1 MINKISIITFFI
13 SFFFISFST
22 HSLEFSCDF
31 EEVHANGTT
40 NQGIVLLK
48 GDKLRYE
55 YLNKD
60 LFIIFVD
67 GKETYL
73 FDKKK
78 QKVKNIKKNL
88 DAIQI
93 IMKLADKFPNIEND
107 FEENDVKIK
116 IEFNK
121 DINFIKRIS
130 IDSKRARLSLYLNNC
145 LLDKPINNIFF
156 KFNPI
161 FKYR

>member
-1 MINKISIITFFI
+1 MNKIITATFLIIF
-13 SFFFISFST
+13 SFTSFSLN
-22 HSLEFSCDF
+22 SLEFSCDF
-31 EEVHANGTT
+31 EEVHANGTV

-48 GDKLRYE
+48 EDKLRYE
-55 YLNKD
+55 YLNND

-78 QKVKNIKKNL
+78 QKVKNIKQNL
-88 DAIQI
+88 DAIKI
-93 IMKLADKFPNIEND
+93 IMKLAEKFPNIEND

-116 IEFNK
+116 IELNK
-121 DINFIKRIS
+121 NNNFIKRIS

-156 KFNPI
+156 KFNPV

>member
-1 MINKISIITFFI
+1 M
-13 SFFFISFST
+13 SFSLN
-22 HSLEFSCDF
+22 SLEFSCDF
-31 EEVHANGTT
+31 EEVHANGTV

-48 GDKLRYE
+48 EDKLRYE

-78 QKVKNIKKNL
+78 QKVKNIKQNL

-107 FEENDVKIK
+107 FEENNIKIQ
-116 IEFNK
+116 IEFNQNN
-121 DINFIKRIS
+121 NFIKRIS

-156 KFNPI
+156 KFNPV

>member
-1 MINKISIITFFI
+1 MNKIIATTFLII
-13 SFFFISFST
+13 FFFASFSLK
-22 HSLEFSCDF
+22 SLEFSCDF
-31 EEVHANGTT
+31 EEVHANGTV

-48 GDKLRYE
+48 EDKLRYE
-55 YLNKD
+55 YFNKD

-67 GKETYL
+67 EKETYL

-156 KFNPI
+156 KFNPV

>member
-1 MINKISIITFFI
+1 MNKIITTTFLII
-13 SFFFISFST
+13 FFFTSFSLN
-22 HSLEFSCDF
+22 SLEFSCDF
-31 EEVHANGTT
+31 EEVHANGTV
-40 NQGIVLLK
+40 NQGVVLLK
-48 GDKLRYE
+48 EDKLRYE
-55 YLNKD
+55 YLSKE

-67 GKETYL
+67 GKEIYL

-78 QKVKNIKKNL
+78 QKVKNIKQNL
-88 DAIQI
+88 DAIKI
-93 IMKLADKFPNIEND
+93 IMKLADKFPDIEND

-121 DINFIKRIS
+121 NINFIKRIS

-156 KFNPI
+156 KFNPV
-161 FKYR
+161 FEYR

>member
-1 MINKISIITFFI
+1 MNKIIATTFLITFF
-13 SFFFISFST
+13 FASFSLK
-22 HSLEFSCDF
+22 SLEFSCDF
-31 EEVHANGTT
+31 EEVHANGTV
-40 NQGIVLLK
+40 NQGVVLLK
-48 GDKLRYE
+48 EDKLRYE
-55 YLNKD
+55 YLNED

-78 QKVKNIKKNL
+78 QKIKNIKRNL

-116 IEFNK
+116 IEFNE

-156 KFNPI
+156 KFNPV

>member
-1 MINKISIITFFI
+1 MNKIITTTFLII
-13 SFFFISFST
+13 FFFTSFSLN
-22 HSLEFSCDF
+22 SLEFSCDF
-31 EEVHANGTT
+31 EEVHANGTV

-48 GDKLRYE
+48 EDKLRYE
-55 YLNKD
+55 YLNND

-67 GKETYL
+67 GKETHL
-73 FDKKK
+73 FDKRK
-78 QKVKNIKKNL
+78 QKAKNIKQNL
-88 DAIQI
+88 DAIKI

-121 DINFIKRIS
+121 NKNFIKRVS
-130 IDSKRARLSLYLNNC
+130 IDSKRARLSLYLKNC

-156 KFNPI
+156 KFNPV

>member
-1 MINKISIITFFI
+1 M
-13 SFFFISFST
+13 SFSLN
-22 HSLEFSCDF
+22 SLEFSCDF
-31 EEVHANGTT
+31 EEVHANGTV

-48 GDKLRYE
+48 EDKLRYE
-55 YLNKD
+55 YFNKD

-67 GKETYL
+67 EKETYL

-78 QKVKNIKKNL
+78 QKVKNIKQNL
-88 DAIQI
+88 DAIKI

-116 IEFNK
+116 IEFNE

-156 KFNPI
+156 KFNPV

>member
-1 MINKISIITFFI
+1 M
-13 SFFFISFST
+13 SFSLN
-22 HSLEFSCDF
+22 SLEFSCDF
-31 EEVHANGTT
+31 EEVHANGTV

-48 GDKLRYE
+48 EDKLRYE

-78 QKVKNIKKNL
+78 QKVKNIKQNL

-107 FEENDVKIK
+107 FEENNIKIQ
-116 IEFNK
+116 IEFNQNN
-121 DINFIKRIS
+121 NFIKRIS
-130 IDSKRARLSLYLNNC
+130 IDSKRARLSLYFKNC

-156 KFNPI
+156 KFNPV

>member
-1 MINKISIITFFI
+1 MP
-13 SFFFISFST
+13 FSMN
-22 HSLEFSCDF
+22 SLEFSCDF
-31 EEVHANGTT
+31 EEVHANGTV

-48 GDKLRYE
+48 EDKLRYE

-78 QKVKNIKKNL
+78 QKVKNIKQNL

-107 FEENDVKIK
+107 FEENNIKIQ
-116 IEFNK
+116 IEFNQNN
-121 DINFIKRIS
+121 NFIKRIS

-156 KFNPI
+156 KFNPV

>member
-1 MINKISIITFFI
+1 MNKIITTTFLII
-13 SFFFISFST
+13 FFFTSFSLN
-22 HSLEFSCDF
+22 SLEFSCDF
-31 EEVHANGTT
+31 EEVHANGTV
-40 NQGIVLLK
+40 NQGVVLLK
-48 GDKLRYE
+48 EDKLRYE
-55 YLNKD
+55 YLSKE

-67 GKETYL
+67 GKEIYL

-78 QKVKNIKKNL
+78 QKVKNIKQNL
-88 DAIQI
+88 DAIKI
-93 IMKLADKFPNIEND
+93 IMKLADKFPDIEND

-121 DINFIKRIS
+121 NINFIKRIS
-130 IDSKRARLSLYLNNC
+130 IDSKRARLSLYLKNC

-156 KFNPI
+156 KFNPV